1 MGGIDIW
8 RIDLQKTGNIAQLR
22 ALLSAE
28 EQARADQLRFAEHR
42 QRFIVA
48 HAALRQILA
57 ARLDLPP
64 AQIRFSKN
72 AAGKPKIDPAGALTF
87 NLSHSHQGAVVA
99 LASERRLGIDLEYRV
114 RKISV
119 NSMLRC
125 FSADEREQLAKLDT
139 VALQQ
144 AVLTAWV
151 RKEAYV
157 KALGVGILAAL
168 EHFSVDIGSDDPV
181 PLRQPLADDT
191 IAWHQRPIT
200 VAADYVGALV
210 ADGEAGA
217 LTYHDWQG
225 EALP

>member
-8 RIDLQKTGNIAQLR
+8 RIDLQKTGNSAPLHV
-22 ALLSAE
+22 LLSAE
-28 EQARADQLRFAEHR
+28 ERARADQFRFAEHR
-42 QRFIVA
+42 HRFIVV

-64 AQIRFSKN
+64 TQIRFSN
-72 AAGKPKIDPAGALTF
+72 TAAGKPEIDPADALTF

-99 LASERRLGIDLEYRV
+99 LASKRRLGIDPGYRA

-119 NSMLRC
+119 KSMLRC
-125 FSADEREQLAKLDT
+125 FSADEREQLTKLDT
-139 VALQQ
+139 TALQQ
-144 AVLTAWV
+144 AVLTTWV
-151 RKEAYV
+151 RKEAYI

-168 EHFSVDIGSDDPV
+168 ERFSVDIGSNDPV
-181 PLRQPLADDT
+181 PLRQPLAGDT
-191 IAWHQRPIT
+191 IAWHQRPIV

-210 ADGEAGA
+210 ADGEAGP
-217 LTYHDWQG
+217 LTYHDWPG